1 MQIIKLREAKYP
13 IKAVLS
19 TGEKIIIPK
28 QSKFSNSWLKNHGC
42 SIMAEYIAL
51 QFLGVKKL
59 TINKNTYGVW
69 PINLLKWHRK
79 YTPNQVKSKV
89 TVRGVAR
96 GINAIGK
103 GVGKATYHR
112 VVTAKGMSEALE
124 AGRMVIMEQADPIHT
139 IALLPDSEG
148 VYMASYGRVKEVSVK
163 AIAKTATTNATYRGM
178 VIVKKGV

>member
-13 IKAVLS
+13 VMAVLS

-28 QSKFSNSWLKNHGC
+28 QSKFSNIWLKNHGC

-59 TINKNTYGVW
+59 TVKKNTYGVW

-96 GINAIGK
+96 GINDIGK
-103 GVGKATYHR
+103 GKGRASYRR
-112 VVTAKGMSEALE
+112 VVTCKGMSEALE
-124 AGRMVIMEQADPIHT
+124 AGHMVIMEQADPIHT
-139 IALLPDSEG
+139 IALLPDSDG

-163 AIAKTATTNATYRGM
+163 ALAKTATTNATYRGM
-178 VIVKKGV
+178 VIVKKEV